1 MLGSSYLNVQLLGL
15 NGRPH
20 PALQNIFSTQDAKKL
35 RIHLKFLT
43 SDYLT
48 NQRLSMM
55 KLSSTD
61 KCCLCHNS
69 GLYIDSI
76 EHVLTTCR
84 ATSDVRERL
93 FPELVN
99 SVASVQP
106 SCRILDS
113 LPTPDIL
120 TQFILDCTSIKL
132 PDCFRIP
139 AHNPSVGDIFR
150 ISRDWC
156 YAVNSERLRLLRI
169 HSLN

>member
-1 MLGSSYLNVQLLGL
+1 ME
-15 NGRPH
+15 
-20 PALQNIFSTQDAKKL
+20 D
-35 RIHLKFLT
+35 HLKFLT

-48 NQRLSMM
+48 NQRLSTM

-61 KCCLCHNS
+61 KCCLCHNT

-76 EHVLTTCR
+76 ELVLSTCR

-99 SVASVQP
+99 SVVSVQP

-113 LPTPDIL
+113 LTTPDIL
-120 TQFILDCTSIKL
+120 TQFFLDCTSINL
-132 PDCFRIP
+132 PDGFCIP
-139 AHNPSVGDIFR
+139 AHNPPVGDIFR
-150 ISRDWC
+150 IFRDWC
-156 YAVNSERLRLLRI
+156 YAVNSERLRLLRL